1 MEPREYT
8 QSELRRNAAIVVAII
23 VAFSCVLIYGVRH
36 LDAIAH
42 LASASDAAT
51 EEEQPETSEEQETQ
65 EVSYPTDPI
74 YVLLIG
80 SDTREG
86 TAFYTGRSSDSSSAD
101 DRADVMTLMRV
112 DPATQTI
119 TLVTIPR
126 DTLQVGTRKKLNDT
140 LLGGHPER
148 TVQEV
153 EKLTG
158 VDIDYYMVST
168 FMTFEML
175 VDDLEGVDVD
185 VPKTISFADP
195 ITADMV
201 TVKEGKNQHLNGSQ
215 ALVLARVRKAYGE
228 AGDMMRQQNVRN
240 LEVAIIEKCLSH
252 PELAVQ
258 IFGNLE
264 HYVET
269 DMTAEEIASYA
280 SAFAFADGGVTF
292 YMCYGPYHGTED
304 KDGVWVIEVDE
315 EAWAAIMAKVDAGE
329 NPSSVLDDL
338 QRERNAAAKKGGAA
352 QEASAEEDDSSED
365 ASAAEEGEATD
376 DGGSI
381 EQEAP
386 VADDGGG
393 EQEAPAEDAAE
404 TQQETY

>member
-8 QSELRRNAAIVVAII
+8 RSELRRNAAIVVAII

-51 EEEQPETSEEQETQ
+51 EDQAGETTDDSQAQAE
-65 EVSYPTDPI
+65 SYPTDPI

-86 TAFYTGRSSDSSSAD
+86 TAFYTGRNADSAAAD

-126 DTLQVGTRKKLNDT
+126 DTLQVGTRTKLNDS

-153 EKLTG
+153 EKITG

-175 VDDLEGVDVD
+175 VDDLGGVDVD
-185 VPKTISFADP
+185 VPKTIQFADP

-201 TVKEGKNQHLNGSQ
+201 TVKEGKNQHLNGSE

-240 LEVAIIEKCLSH
+240 LEVAIIKKCLAH

-264 HYVET
+264 HYVDT
-269 DMTAEEIASYA
+269 DMTSEEIASYA
-280 SAFAFADGGVTF
+280 GAFAFADEEPTF

-315 EAWAAIMAKVDAGE
+315 EAWAAIMTTVDAGE
-329 NPSSVLDDL
+329 NPSGVLDDL
-338 QRERNAAAKKGGAA
+338 QRERNAAASASDKQGGAS
-352 QEASAEEDDSSED
+352 EGASAEQ
-365 ASAAEEGEATD
+365 AAEAEDVSAPTEAAQAETVEEGA
-376 DGGSI
+376 
-381 EQEAP
+381 
-386 VADDGGG
+386 DGGG
-393 EQEAPAEDAAE
+393 SGSEEDSAADAVEA
-404 TQQETY
+404 Q